1 MKMNIQTSQKT
12 LVALVVVLLL
22 NILNVNKVAAGQLHI
37 VDTNTLTMTLNRIED
52 NKKILFFFTSWCPYC
67 KNAIDEI
74 VKSGKTEQILFI
86 SLDKDYEKISA
97 MTSKM
102 PESIDVYYMS
112 SPEEILNVFRKFN
125 IKYRDTIP
133 HIAILD
139 EDNRLIKD
147 NVNIRQLYRYI
158 R

>member
-1 MKMNIQTSQKT
+1 MNIKTSQRT
-12 LVALVVVLLL
+12 LVAFVILLLL

-37 VDTNTLTMTLNRIED
+37 VDVNAFTMTLNRIEE
-52 NKKILFFFTSWCPYC
+52 NKKVLFFFTSWCPYC

-74 VKSGKTEQILFI
+74 IKNGKTQRILFI
-86 SLDKDYEKISA
+86 SLDKDYQKISA

-102 PESIDVYYMS
+102 PENVDVYYMS
-112 SPEEILNVFRKFN
+112 SPEEILNVFKKFN

-133 HIAILD
+133 HIAVLD
-139 EDNRLIKD
+139 EDNQLIKD